1 MNRFEQIIHSS
12 IKETVSDLHIVGG
25 HPIATRKNGV
35 IHRND
40 NIIWSHKEIDAFVKK
55 ILTHHQLQILREH
68 HSVDF
73 AMSICDSRLRINV
86 FDTMRGLSMA
96 IRILPGHIP
105 TIDNLNIHPCLHEI
119 AKLKSGLVLIC
130 GATGVGKTATIA
142 SIIDEINATRADHII
157 TLENPIEYRFVSKK
171 SVVQQRELGMNMPT
185 FEQGLID
192 ILRQDPDV
200 IVVGELREPETMR
213 LTLNAAEAGHLVIAT
228 LHATNPEEA
237 IYRLCN
243 SFPPGAQEAIRF
255 QLASTLSWLV
265 IQQLNFL
272 NRVNFRVPVLSIV
285 RGTQPIKNL
294 IRENKLHQMEGTIQ
308 AGKSSGMFTMD
319 RYIEEF
325 LNVKNSFISPADNF
339 RPSAEASREVIYHSP
354 IFSLSNEP
362 SDAVTTKKM
371 PAKAD
376 LRMQPTVSGEH
387 DINGIEHILT
397 IEEETSI
404 EELITKSEYK

>member
-1 MNRFEQIIHSS
+1 
-12 IKETVSDLHIVGG
+12 
-25 HPIATRKNGV
+25 
-35 IHRND
+35 
-40 NIIWSHKEIDAFVKK
+40 
-55 ILTHHQLQILREH
+55 
-68 HSVDF
+68 
-73 AMSICDSRLRINV
+73 
-86 FDTMRGLSMA
+86 
-96 IRILPGHIP
+96 
-105 TIDNLNIHPCLHEI
+105 
-119 AKLKSGLVLIC
+119 
-130 GATGVGKTATIA
+130 
-142 SIIDEINATRADHII
+142 
-157 TLENPIEYRFVSKK
+157 
-171 SVVQQRELGMNMPT
+171 MNMPT